1 MRFQIRRSINNIY
14 TAASLDD
21 GRIYTCRIKGKVM
34 KGRECEYSPIAVGD
48 IAEGE
53 PYSSDEALIHAVLDR
68 KSAFQRWN
76 TKRELNQTIAANQD
90 ISVIVVSPL
99 SPPLRPRFLDRAI
112 ACSSGAEIIIVLNK
126 ADEADDDAYETLRL
140 YSGLGFRVIYTSSV
154 SGEGIDELRTALMG
168 KCSAFVG
175 QSGVGKST
183 LVNRLTGSGQRIGD
197 ISEKY
202 NRGRHTTN
210 HSLYI
215 EGDGFSIIDTPGV
228 REIEVPFEDLQKVS
242 EAFPELPSGE
252 CLYDGCLHQGE
263 DGCIVPEL
271 VEKGLVDEN
280 RYESYLR
287 IIDALRD
294 RKPAY
299 MRNRKSR
306 G

>member
-1 MRFQIRRSINNIY
+1 MLFQIRRSINNIY
-14 TAASLDD
+14 TALSLDD
-21 GRIYTCRIKGKVM
+21 GRFYTCRIKGKVM
-34 KGRECEYSPIAVGD
+34 KGRESEYSPVAVGD

-53 PYSSDEALIHAVLDR
+53 PYSGTEALISRICER

-76 TKRELNQTIAANQD
+76 TKKELNQTIAANQD
-90 ISVIVVSPL
+90 ISAIVVSPL

-112 ACSSGAEIIIVLNK
+112 ACSSGAGIIIILNK
-126 ADEADDDAYETLRL
+126 CDEADDETYSILHL
-140 YSGLGFRVIYTSSV
+140 YSDIGFSVIPASSV
-154 SGEGIDELRTALMG
+154 TGEGIDELRTVLAG
-168 KCSAFVG
+168 KCAAFAG

-183 LVNRLTGSGQRIGD
+183 LINTLTGSSQRTGD

-228 REIEVPFEDLQKVS
+228 RELEVPFEDLSLVCQ
-242 EAFPELPSGE
+242 AFPELPLTG
-252 CLYDGCLHQGE
+252 CLYDGCLHRGE
-263 DGCIVPEL
+263 DGCIVPDL
-271 VEKGLVDEN
+271 VGEGRISED
-280 RYESYLR
+280 RYTSYLR
-287 IIDALRD
+287 ILSALSE

>member
-53 PYSSDEALIHAVLDR
+53 PYSSEEALIHAVLER

-154 SGEGIDELRTALMG
+154 SGEGLWEINA
-168 KCSAFVG
+168 G
-175 QSGVGKST
+175 Q
-183 LVNRLTGSGQRIGD
+183 
-197 ISEKY
+197 
-202 NRGRHTTN
+202 
-210 HSLYI
+210 
-215 EGDGFSIIDTPGV
+215 
-228 REIEVPFEDLQKVS
+228 
-242 EAFPELPSGE
+242 
-252 CLYDGCLHQGE
+252 
-263 DGCIVPEL
+263 
-271 VEKGLVDEN
+271 
-280 RYESYLR
+280 
-287 IIDALRD
+287 
-294 RKPAY
+294 
-299 MRNRKSR
+299 
-306 G
+306 